1 MPDFTQEELAAQLQ
15 HLFEGRGFVTKDEI
29 IRELTR
35 RHAPVAMTLLLDE
48 RLPRELRI
56 GELRPLWEY
65 LHDVPLRR

>member
-35 RHAPVAMTLLLDE
+35 RHAPAAMTLLLDE
-48 RLPRELRI
+48 RLLSQLRVA
-56 GELRPLWEY
+56 ELRPIWEY
-65 LHDVPLRR
+65 LHDVPVTR